1 MKQLTV
7 RYIKSLKIP
16 GRYSDNL
23 NGLYLQVTKTG
34 LKSWIFRYSRNGK
47 RREMGLGRIDH
58 LDLVDARKKASE
70 LSFQVKQDKT
80 FDPINQ
86 RKQSQQQAIT
96 ESVNTFEKCMTDF
109 IEIKSKEWT
118 NKKHAQQW
126 TNTLTT
132 YALPVLKDMHI
143 KDIQTEHI
151 KQILNPIWHT
161 KTETATRVRN
171 RLEQI
176 IDFATAHKYRSG
188 ENPAR
193 WRGHLDKMLPK
204 PSKIRKV
211 RHHPALPYKKMPDF
225 MIKLRSRDSM
235 SALAL
240 EFLILTASRTGE
252 IIKAHWN
259 EIDFEK
265 AEWTRPSENMKTD
278 ISHTAPLSPRAMEII
293 KHLFEHKQN
302 DYVFTGQTKAGGLSN
317 AAMDKLLQV
326 TLRYS
331 ECTVHG
337 FRSTFRDW
345 TAEETSTPNHIAEM
359 ALAHKV
365 NNETEAAY
373 RRGDL
378 LEKRRIL
385 MNAWQ
390 SFIENNSI

>member
-171 RLEQI
+171 RRDNINTSQ
-176 IDFATAHKYRSG
+176 
-188 ENPAR
+188 
-193 WRGHLDKMLPK
+193 
-204 PSKIRKV
+204 
-211 RHHPALPYKKMPDF
+211 
-225 MIKLRSRDSM
+225 SR
-235 SALAL
+235 
-240 EFLILTASRTGE
+240 E
-252 IIKAHWN
+252 
-259 EIDFEK
+259 
-265 AEWTRPSENMKTD
+265 
-278 ISHTAPLSPRAMEII
+278 
-293 KHLFEHKQN
+293 
-302 DYVFTGQTKAGGLSN
+302 
-317 AAMDKLLQV
+317 
-326 TLRYS
+326 
-331 ECTVHG
+331 
-337 FRSTFRDW
+337 
-345 TAEETSTPNHIAEM
+345 
-359 ALAHKV
+359 
-365 NNETEAAY
+365 
-373 RRGDL
+373 
-378 LEKRRIL
+378 
-385 MNAWQ
+385 
-390 SFIENNSI
+390 